1 MMGRKNSYYYQY
13 KNPGYLKISGPDRL
27 DFLQRQT
34 TNDLSLLSAGKSLA
48 TVLTSPAGRI
58 LDVLWVIHE
67 DDETYG
73 VLTLPGQG
81 EHTENFL
88 KRRIFFMDKVTLEN
102 RSDELL
108 QIDLIGDGT
117 ADLLHDLGVNS
128 DPSDNPTT
136 SIKLNES
143 PVKVLMHPHLGPRLL
158 ISSVG
163 VDQILSG
170 FNDLQVQSLSAKEY
184 QILRIEKGIP
194 AAGHELVEDYT
205 PLEIN
210 YRWAIS
216 DNKGCYTGQEVIAR
230 QINYDKVTRHLIGL
244 SLEKI
249 PQENLTLYS
258 RENDQP
264 AGKVTSSEKSPRFGP
279 IALAVV
285 KRPFHEPG
293 TELFLRL
300 DDAELPAL
308 VNKLP
313 FQ

>member
-1 MMGRKNSYYYQY
+1 MGRKNYFYYQY
-13 KNPGYLKISGPDRL
+13 ENPGYLKISGPDRL

-34 TNDLSLLSAGKSLA
+34 TNDMRLVSADQSLA

-88 KRRIFFMDKVTLEN
+88 KHRIFFMDKVTLEN

-163 VDQILSG
+163 VDQIISG

-230 QINYDKVTRHLIGL
+230 QINYDKVTRNLIGL

-258 RENDQP
+258 GENDQP

>member
-1 MMGRKNSYYYQY
+1 MGRKNSFYYQY
-13 KNPGYLKISGPDRL
+13 ENPGYLTISGPDRL

-34 TNDLSLLSAGKSLA
+34 TNDLRLLSAGQSLA
-48 TVLTSPAGRI
+48 TVLTSPAGRL

-81 EHTENFL
+81 EQTANFL

-108 QIDLIGDGT
+108 QIDLVGDGT
-117 ADLLHDLGVNS
+117 ADLLRDLEVNT
-128 DPSDNPTT
+128 DHPTT

-143 PVKVLMHPHLGPRLL
+143 PVKVLMHPHLGSRLL

-163 VDQILSG
+163 VDQIISG
-170 FNDLQVQSLSAKEY
+170 FNDLQVQSLSSKEY

-210 YRWAIS
+210 FRWAIS

-230 QINYDKVTRHLIGL
+230 QINYDKVTKHLVGL
-244 SLEKI
+244 SLAEI

-258 RENDQP
+258 GENDQP

-300 DDAELPAL
+300 DNDELPAR
-308 VNKLP
+308 VKKLP